1 MYAFRKLFI
10 SCVVMLWMNWTLSEV
25 PYWCCFER
33 FTNKSVMFT
42 VNTTKHCIE
51 YIWKNEETPI
61 ADEKNNVDYVVHK
74 GPNWIL
80 LNGNVSGINFRCMD
94 PDNEIITR
102 QCTDP
107 CDSGK
112 ADTFMDVDSDH
123 DDGHG
128 GDGGD
133 GGRGG
138 DGGHGGDRG
147 DEGPG
152 GDGDP
157 DSKAVIASVAVISVA
172 VISVA
177 LAIIIWKS
185 GRYRRCCANRPEAN
199 HANGGFQAVGQ
210 VDQQESNV

>member
-128 GDGGD
+128 GDG
-133 GGRGG
+133 
-138 DGGHGGDRG
+138 
-147 DEGPG
+147 
-152 GDGDP
+152 DP

>member
-1 MYAFRKLFI
+1 MCAIRKLFI
-10 SCVVMLWMNWTLSEV
+10 TCVVMLWMNWTLSEV
-25 PYWCCFER
+25 PPWCCIKS

-42 VNTTKHCIE
+42 VNTTKHCNE
-51 YIWKNEETPI
+51 YIWKKEETPI
-61 ADEKNNVDYVVHK
+61 TDEKNNEDYIVLKK

-80 LNGNVSGINFRCMD
+80 LNGNFSGINFRCFD
-94 PDNEIITR
+94 LDNKFTTL

-112 ADTFMDVDSDH
+112 ADTFMDDDSDH
-123 DDGHG
+123 DE

-138 DGGHGGDRG
+138 DGGDR
-147 DEGPG
+147 GPG
-152 GDGDP
+152 GDGGEYTSLMFP
-157 DSKAVIASVAVISVA
+157 DSKAAKMSVISVA

-185 GRYRRCCANRPEAN
+185 GCYRRCCANRPEAN
-199 HANGGFQAVGQ
+199 HANH
-210 VDQQESNV
+210 DMT